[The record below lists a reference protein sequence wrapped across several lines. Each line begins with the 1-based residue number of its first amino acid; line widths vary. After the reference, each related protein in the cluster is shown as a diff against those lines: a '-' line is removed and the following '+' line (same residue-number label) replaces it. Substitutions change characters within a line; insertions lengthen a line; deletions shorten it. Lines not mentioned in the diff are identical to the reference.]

1 MALQDNQRV
10 VLSNVRFSFVNLLSP
25 KAPQSGGDPK
35 YSATILLPKHDL
47 AGKQRLDA
55 AIEAAIQ
62 AGIPSKWGGVRPAQ
76 PNIPIHDRDGLRPG
90 GEPFGPECKWHW
102 VFTASANLNYPP
114 QVVGSDLQPIMNA
127 AEIYSGMYGNVSIRT
142 FPYFAVGKKG
152 VGLGLEA
159 VQKTRDGEPLGA
171 SVPDAA
177 ELFAGVQQPPQVQ
190 QPVYQPAPQG
200 QYAAPQTTPYTV
212 APQPGQ
218 ANLYQTPV
226 TQQPVVIDPVT
237 GKPQTGGIMGL

>member
-1 MALQDNQRV
+1 
-10 VLSNVRFSFVNLLSP
+10 
-25 KAPQSGGDPK
+25 
-35 YSATILLPKHDL
+35 
-47 AGKQRLDA
+47 
-55 AIEAAIQ
+55 
-62 AGIPSKWGGVRPAQ
+62 
-76 PNIPIHDRDGLRPG
+76 
-90 GEPFGPECKWHW
+90 

-200 QYAAPQTTPYTV
+200 QYAAPQIGPSPYATHAAGTPYV
-212 APQPGQ
+212 APQP
-218 ANLYQTPV
+218 
-226 TQQPVVIDPVT
+226 PVVIDPVT